1 MLAPEMR
8 GIVAA
13 AVALLAVLGLA
24 PTPAAAQLGE
34 VPLSDVLQVMIID
47 RELIAIDAVG
57 GGQTTLRLR
66 IGEKVLWT
74 GARGKVGVGL
84 TDQRMLAVTTGSAA
98 WQQLEYQRTERPPT
112 SALLGDRVALMI
124 TARRAVG
131 FDGGSGKLVETT
143 LGLRENV
150 LATRAGENVAVV
162 VTDRRA
168 FGMSPFAGGFF
179 ETSVL
184 LNERL
189 ESVNADSN
197 LATVTTDRRV
207 LIFRAPSGSWE
218 ERRRTLH

>member
-1 MLAPEMR
+1 MR
-8 GIVAA
+8 GVFATA
-13 AVALLAVLGLA
+13 TALLAVLGLA

-34 VPLSDVLQVMIID
+34 TPLSDVLQVMVID

-66 IGEKVLWT
+66 IGENVLWT

-84 TDQRMLAVTTGSAA
+84 TDQRMLAVTTQSAA
-98 WQQLEYQRTERPPT
+98 WQQLAYQRTERPLT

-131 FDGGSGKLVETT
+131 FDGGSGNLVETT
-143 LGLRENV
+143 LGLRESV
-150 LATRAGENVAVV
+150 LATRVGENVAVV

-168 FGMSPFAGGFF
+168 FGVSPFAGGFF
-179 ETSVL
+179 EISVL

-218 ERRRTLH
+218 ERRRTLR

>member
-1 MLAPEMR
+1 MLARDMR
-8 GIVAA
+8 GVVAA
-13 AVALLAVLGLA
+13 TVALLGVLGLV
-24 PTPAAAQLGE
+24 PTPAAAQLGD
-34 VPLSDVLQVMIID
+34 VPLSDVLQVMVID
-47 RELIAIDAVG
+47 RDLIAIDAVG

-66 IGEKVLWT
+66 IGETVLWT
-74 GARGKVGVGL
+74 GARGKVGVVL

-98 WQQLEYQRTERPPT
+98 WQQLEYQRTERPLT

-124 TARRAVG
+124 TSRRAVG
-131 FDGGSGKLVETT
+131 FDGGSGNLVQTS

-168 FGMSPFAGGFF
+168 FAVSPFAGGFF

-184 LNERL
+184 LHERL
-189 ESVNADSN
+189 ESVNADAN

-218 ERRRTLH
+218 ERRRTLR